1 MRKILL
7 FADPGIDDSLA
18 IIYALLNP
26 KIELLGIV
34 TSYGNVSKQQATEN
48 AAYLLQLAGREDI
61 PVIVGATF
69 PLTGEVSVYYPEIH
83 GEEGLGPIRPPEGMK
98 VNVKEFS
105 YIFTIIEQ
113 NKDLTIVD
121 TGRMT
126 ALANA
131 FNLNLE
137 IMKEIEE
144 IYLMGG
150 AFFVPGNVTPL
161 AEANFH
167 GDPIAVNV
175 VLKYSKKVYI
185 TPLNVT
191 NNAIVTRQ
199 IAGYIYS
206 IASNPYKDLIPSI
219 TNYYTDAYAKLR
231 PEGSGASIHDV
242 FTLYF
247 MLNKDKIYSVTKN
260 VEVIVLEN
268 ARGLSYA
275 DFRNN
280 LMSPGARHT
289 IALHFQYQD
298 FISDFISV
306 MSSDVRRTH

>member
-1 MRKILL
+1 MKKILL

-26 KIELLGIV
+26 DIELLGIV

-48 AAYLLQLAGREDI
+48 AAYLLKLAGREDI
-61 PVIVGATF
+61 PVIEGATF
-69 PLTGEVSVYYPEIH
+69 PLNGEVSVYYPEIH
-83 GEEGLGPIRPPEGMK
+83 GEEGLGPIRPPENIELNIK
-98 VNVKEFS
+98 PFS
-105 YIFTIIEQ
+105 HIFTLIQEHG
-113 NKDLTIVD
+113 DELVIVD

-126 ALANA
+126 SLANA
-131 FNLNLE
+131 FNFNLE
-137 IMKEIEE
+137 VMQGVPE

-175 VLKYSKKVYI
+175 VLKYAKKVYI

-191 NNAIVTRQ
+191 NSAIITSE

-206 IASNPYKDLIPSI
+206 ISSNPYKELIPAI
-219 TNYYTDAYAKLR
+219 TKYYSDAYAKLR
-231 PEGSGASIHDV
+231 PGGRGASIHDV
-242 FTLYF
+242 FTLYY
-247 MLNKDKIYSVTKN
+247 MLNKDKIYSVTKH
-260 VEVIVLEN
+260 VEVSVLDD

-280 LMSPGARHT
+280 QMQPGARHT
-289 IALHFQYQD
+289 ITLHFQYQD
-298 FISDFISV
+298 FLADFIKV
-306 MSSDVRRTH
+306 MSSPLR